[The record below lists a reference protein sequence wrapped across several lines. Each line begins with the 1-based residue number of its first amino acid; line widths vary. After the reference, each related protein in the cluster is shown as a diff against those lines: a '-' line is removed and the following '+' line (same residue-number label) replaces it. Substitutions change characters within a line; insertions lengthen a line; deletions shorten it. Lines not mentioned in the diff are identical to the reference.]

1 MQLYNYNLLHCVK
14 CNGRCEITEN
24 HTLTI
29 LSELS
34 HFLFR
39 ALTYPLCDYAR
50 LRKNQSFGLLILIL
64 NKIYGDTLNL

>member
-1 MQLYNYNLLHCVK
+1 MDCVK

-39 ALTYPLCDYAR
+39 ALTYPLCDYTR
-50 LRKNQSFGLLILIL
+50 LRKNLSHGIDFF
-64 NKIYGDTLNL
+64 

>member
-1 MQLYNYNLLHCVK
+1 MDCVK
-14 CNGRCEITEN
+14 CNNRCKITDI

-34 HFLFR
+34 HFIFR
-39 ALTYPLCDYAR
+39 TFTYPLCDYAR
-50 LRKNQSFGLLILIL
+50 LRKNLSHGIDFLRH